1 MDALLRKEVR
11 PGCMPRGSACKIAP
25 LKRRLPPVDRMN
37 FIFLSKKDARQFL
50 ANMGSASYTVQMKRV
65 GVIINPKRAR
75 AENTLEQLQS
85 AAVRHDWELVCDQP
99 AMAER
104 LGALSMALDLF
115 ADEVEL
121 VLALGGDGTVLY
133 AAHALMGSTVPVLG
147 INLGRLGFLTAV
159 GEDELLQALDQ
170 VASGDYELHEREGA
184 LATWY
189 SANGQTEQWPALN
202 DVVMGWG
209 GSSRIVKLKLEVD
222 REPVG
227 QFSCDGIIISTA
239 TGSTGHALS
248 NGGPIMHPAI
258 RGFGI
263 SVICP
268 HTLGS
273 RPMVVPN
280 RSRIEVALM
289 RCHKELLLSVD
300 GQDCRTIHEGDRL
313 IVERHAVPLKMIQLP
328 RHSYFNTLA
337 QKLNWQGSVI

>member
-1 MDALLRKEVR
+1 
-11 PGCMPRGSACKIAP
+11 
-25 LKRRLPPVDRMN
+25 
-37 FIFLSKKDARQFL
+37 
-50 ANMGSASYTVQMKRV
+50 MKRI

-75 AENTLEQLQS
+75 AENTLEVLRS
-85 AAVRHDWELVCDQP
+85 AAVRYKWKLVCDQP

-104 LGALSMALDLF
+104 LGALAMEVDSF

-133 AAHALMGSTVPVLG
+133 AAHALMGSKVPVLG

-159 GEDELLQALDQ
+159 AEDKLVQALDQ
-170 VASGDYELHEREGA
+170 VASGNYKLHEREGA
-184 LATWY
+184 LATWH
-189 SANGQTEQWPALN
+189 SANGQIKEWPALN

-209 GSSRIVKLKLEVD
+209 GSSRIVKLELEVD
-222 REPVG
+222 RELVG
-227 QFSCDGIIISTA
+227 QFSCDGVIISTA

-300 GQDCRTIHEGDRL
+300 GQDCRTVQQGDRL
-313 IVERHAVPLKMIQLP
+313 IVERYAVPLKMIQLP
-328 RHSYFNTLA
+328 GHSYFHTLA

>member
-1 MDALLRKEVR
+1 
-11 PGCMPRGSACKIAP
+11 
-25 LKRRLPPVDRMN
+25 
-37 FIFLSKKDARQFL
+37 
-50 ANMGSASYTVQMKRV
+50 MKRI

-75 AENTLEQLQS
+75 AENTLEVLRS
-85 AAVRHDWELVCDQP
+85 AAVRYKWKLVCDQP

-104 LGALSMALDLF
+104 LGALAMEVDSF

-133 AAHALMGSTVPVLG
+133 AAHALMGSKVPVLG

-159 GEDELLQALDQ
+159 AEDKLVQALDQ
-170 VASGDYELHEREGA
+170 VASGNYELHEREGA
-184 LATWY
+184 LATWH
-189 SANGQTEQWPALN
+189 SANGQIKEWPALN

-209 GSSRIVKLKLEVD
+209 GSSRIVKLELEVD
-222 REPVG
+222 QEPVG
-227 QFSCDGIIISTA
+227 QFSCDGVIISTA

-280 RSRIEVALM
+280 RSRIEVALL

-300 GQDCRTIHEGDRL
+300 GQDCRTVQQGDRL
-313 IVERHAVPLKMIQLP
+313 IVERYAVPLQMIQLP
-328 RHSYFNTLA
+328 GNSYFHTLA
-337 QKLNWQGSVI
+337 KKLNWQGSVI

>member
-1 MDALLRKEVR
+1 
-11 PGCMPRGSACKIAP
+11 
-25 LKRRLPPVDRMN
+25 
-37 FIFLSKKDARQFL
+37 
-50 ANMGSASYTVQMKRV
+50 MKRV
-65 GVIINPKRAR
+65 GVIIHPKRAR
-75 AENTLEQLQS
+75 AENTLEVLRS
-85 AAVRHDWELVCDQP
+85 AAVRYKWTLVCDQP

-104 LGALSMALDLF
+104 LGASAMAVDSF

-133 AAHALMGSTVPVLG
+133 AAHALMGSKVPVLG
-147 INLGRLGFLTAV
+147 INLGSLGFLTAV
-159 GEDELLQALDQ
+159 AEDKLVQALDQ
-170 VASGDYELHEREGA
+170 VASGNYKLHEREGA
-184 LATWY
+184 LATWH
-189 SANGQTEQWPALN
+189 SANGQIKEWPALN

-209 GSSRIVKLKLEVD
+209 GSSRIVKLELEVD
-222 REPVG
+222 RELVG
-227 QFSCDGIIISTA
+227 QFSCDGVIISTA

-300 GQDCRTIHEGDRL
+300 GQDCRTVQQGDRL
-313 IVERHAVPLKMIQLP
+313 IVERYAVPLKMIQLP
-328 RHSYFNTLA
+328 GHSYFHTLA

>member
-1 MDALLRKEVR
+1 MKRSA
-11 PGCMPRGSACKIAP
+11 PGLHAEGVSMQNCPPHTC
-25 LKRRLPPVDRMN
+25 LPFSDRMD

-50 ANMGSASYTVQMKRV
+50 ANMGCASYSAFMKKV

-75 AENTLEQLQS
+75 AENTLEQLRT
-85 AAVRHDWELVCDQP
+85 AAVRHEWELLCDQP

-104 LGALSMALDLF
+104 LGASSISVDLF

-159 GEDELLQALDQ
+159 AEDELVQALDQ
-170 VASGDYELHEREGA
+170 VAAGDYDLHEREGA
-184 LATWY
+184 LATWH
-189 SANGQTEQWPALN
+189 SADGQTEQWPALN

-222 REPVG
+222 QEPVG
-227 QFSCDGIIISTA
+227 QFSCDGIILSTA

-300 GQDCRTIHEGDRL
+300 GQDCRTIQEGDRL
-313 IVERHAVPLKMIQLP
+313 IVERYAVPLKMIQLP
-328 RHSYFNTLA
+328 GHSYFHTLA

>member
-1 MDALLRKEVR
+1 M
-11 PGCMPRGSACKIAP
+11 GC
-25 LKRRLPPVDRMN
+25 
-37 FIFLSKKDARQFL
+37 
-50 ANMGSASYTVQMKRV
+50 ASYSAHMKRV
-65 GVIINPKRAR
+65 GVIIHPKRAR
-75 AENTLEQLQS
+75 AENTLEVLRS
-85 AAVRHDWELVCDQP
+85 AAVRYKWTLVCDQP

-104 LGALSMALDLF
+104 LGASAMAVDSF

-133 AAHALMGSTVPVLG
+133 AAHALMGSKVPVLG
-147 INLGRLGFLTAV
+147 INLGSLGFLTAV
-159 GEDELLQALDQ
+159 AEDKLVQALDQ
-170 VASGDYELHEREGA
+170 VASGNYKLHEREGA
-184 LATWY
+184 LATWH
-189 SANGQTEQWPALN
+189 SANGQIKEWPALN

-209 GSSRIVKLKLEVD
+209 GSSRIVKLELEVD
-222 REPVG
+222 QEPVG
-227 QFSCDGIIISTA
+227 QFSCDGVIISTA

-280 RSRIEVALM
+280 RSRIEVALL

-300 GQDCRTIHEGDRL
+300 GQDCRTVQQGDRL
-313 IVERHAVPLKMIQLP
+313 IVERYAVPLQMIQLP
-328 RHSYFNTLA
+328 GNSYFHTLA
-337 QKLNWQGSVI
+337 KKLNWQGSVI

>member
-1 MDALLRKEVR
+1 MY
-11 PGCMPRGSACKIAP
+11 
-25 LKRRLPPVDRMN
+25 
-37 FIFLSKKDARQFL
+37 FTFLSKKDVRQFL
-50 ANMGSASYTVQMKRV
+50 ANMGCASYSARMKRV

-75 AENTLEQLQS
+75 AENTLEQLR
-85 AAVRHDWELVCDQP
+85 AAALRHGWELVCDQLE
-99 AMAER
+99 MAER
-104 LGALSMALDLF
+104 LSASSMEVGSF
-115 ADEVEL
+115 ANEVDL

-133 AAHALMGSTVPVLG
+133 AAHALMGSSVPVLG

-159 GEDELLQALDQ
+159 AEDELAEVLDQ
-170 VASGDYELHEREGA
+170 VALGDYELHEREGA
-184 LATWY
+184 LATWH
-189 SANGQTEQWPALN
+189 SVDGQTEQWPALN
-202 DVVMGWG
+202 DVVIGWG
-209 GSSRIVKLKLEVD
+209 GSSRIIKLELEVD
-222 REPVG
+222 QEPVG

-300 GQDCRTIHEGDRL
+300 GQDCRTMKQGDRL
-313 IVERHAVPLKMIQLP
+313 IIERYAVPLHMVQLP
-328 RHSYFNTLA
+328 GHSYFHTLA
-337 QKLNWQGSVI
+337 QKLNWQGSVV